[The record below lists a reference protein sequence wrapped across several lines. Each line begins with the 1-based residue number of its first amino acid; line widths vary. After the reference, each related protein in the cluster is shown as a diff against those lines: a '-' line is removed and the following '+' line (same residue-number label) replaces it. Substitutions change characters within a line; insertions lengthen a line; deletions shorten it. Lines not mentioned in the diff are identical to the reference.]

1 MNWHNATMCSPN
13 LILITLYII
22 DPKATTN
29 SFSLSL
35 HDALPICHRH
45 GVDQPAPAGRVSSRL
60 GARVGERRKT
70 GLGEDQPD
78 SHVVYSSPRQK
89 ARPRFARRT
98 PTACRRTQRNHYRL
112 TTWRLSGRR
121 IGT

>member
-70 GLGEDQPD
+70 GLGDRKSTRLNS
-78 SHVVYSSPRQK
+78 SHVERSYAVFCLTIKQCAP
-89 ARPRFARRT
+89 
-98 PTACRRTQRNHYRL
+98 PT
-112 TTWRLSGRR
+112 
-121 IGT
+121 